1 MPHALSRLMGQEVD
15 VDAVDVTVS
24 GILREITEQ
33 HVTLWTHNGWVSIP
47 HDRIRGVRAVR
58 KSNQKE

>member
-33 HVTLWTHNGWVSIP
+33 NVTLWTHNGWVSIP
-47 HDRIRGVRAVR
+47 HDRIRDVRAAR
-58 KSNQKE
+58 KQDQEK